1 MFKLILGRAGTGKTT
16 AVLSRLT
23 KAGQRRKQVLIVP
36 EQQSH
41 EAERALCRAGGDR
54 VSLYAEVLSFS
65 RLANRVFLAAGGMG
79 APELDAGG
87 RLLLMHQAV
96 KAVSDQLTVY
106 ARPSRRPVFLESLLA
121 TADELKSSCVQP
133 ELLLQAGR
141 ELPGPEGEK
150 LRDLGL
156 ICGTYQA
163 MTARTALDPR
173 DRLTRT
179 AEKLKEHP
187 WAQGMDLWL
196 DGFTD
201 FTPQQREVLRHL
213 MRQADSLT
221 VTLTCDH
228 LEEDEGGAGIFSPAR
243 RTAAGLLRLA
253 AQEGI
258 SCEVEHLVPDW
269 DKRCEPLRQVE
280 KQLFAHGEAE
290 PVSCQ
295 RRVEL
300 LGALT
305 PRSEVEQA
313 AAGIRRLLRTQGL
326 RCRDIGVTARD
337 LSVYQPLVEA
347 IFPRY
352 QIPVF
357 TSAMTDILD
366 KPILTLVTA
375 ALDTVAN
382 GYRYDDVFRY
392 LKTGLTD
399 LPEEDRDLLENY
411 VLKWNLRGSQWTQK
425 KPWAMPPKGYGAA
438 VTDEDRALL
447 ERLDRARRQVAEPL
461 ELLRKN
467 QNRTGVGQAICLY
480 SFMEEIGLPQ
490 RLEDRV
496 AELHRREQPALA
508 EEYRQLW
515 EILCRG
521 LEQCADL
528 LGETPMEL
536 EEFSGLF
543 RLVLSQYDVG
553 TIPVSLDRVTVGETT
568 RETGHPVKVLF
579 LLGADDVSIPKA
591 GSAPGLLSDEDRS
604 VLAGYGLE
612 LAQSSQELLYREMTT
627 VYLTC
632 ARPSERLVV
641 SWPSQ
646 SAAGEERRPSFL
658 VERLRRLF
666 TDLRVTREE
675 DSGGAF
681 RLEAPLPALEQ
692 AGRSP
697 AARRALAAL
706 PEYAPMV
713 ERLDRAAGWSRGRLS
728 RLAVDQLY
736 GRKVSM
742 SASRM
747 DKYKSCHFSYFMRY
761 GLQAEPRKPAG
772 FTAPEY
778 GTFVHYVLE
787 HVLRDEMF
795 RQTVLPGFSDPVAG
809 AEGRR
814 RLRELTRAA
823 VDRYV
828 EEELGGLEHQTE
840 RFRYLFRRLLRSVQA
855 VVDNVAEELAASQFR
870 PISFELGFGSGQDLP
885 PVELTVD
892 GVTISVTGFVDRVD
906 GWVHDGRLY
915 LRVVDYKTGKK
926 SFDLTEVWNGL
937 GLQML
942 LYLFALEA
950 RGPDYYGQPVEG
962 AGVLYLPAR
971 DAVVKGSRSMTDEA
985 WRKQLDRE
993 LTRSGLVLDDPA
1005 VLSAMEEP
1013 GETGYRFLP
1022 LKVSKSTGAVSGEAL
1037 ATAERLG
1044 RLGGHLQR
1052 TLEEICRELAEGNI
1066 AADPFWRGP
1075 EKNACRFCDYAAA
1088 CLFEE
1093 GRGGDCRRWLPSVK
1107 SRDFWKQLEE
1117 ETDGEDGA

>member
-54 VSLYAEVLSFS
+54 VSLYGEVLSFS

-79 APELDAGG
+79 EPELDAGG

-295 RRVEL
+295 GRVEL

-399 LPEEDRDLLENY
+399 LGEEDRDLLENY
-411 VLKWNLRGSQWTQK
+411 VLKWDIRGGRWTQE
-425 KPWAMPPKGYGAA
+425 KPWTMHPRGYGFPM
-438 VTDEDRALL
+438 TEEDQALL
-447 ERLDRARRQVAEPL
+447 ERVDRARRQVAAPL
-461 ELLRKN
+461 ERLRKN
-467 QNRTGVGQAICLY
+467 SARTGRGQAMALY
-480 SFMEEIGLPQ
+480 GFLEEIGLPR
-490 RLEDRV
+490 RLGERV
-496 AELHRREQPALA
+496 EELRRRGEPALA

-515 EILCRG
+515 EILCGG
-521 LEQCADL
+521 LEQCAAL
-528 LGETPMEL
+528 TGEVPMEL
-536 EEFSGLF
+536 EEFSSLF
-543 RLVLSQYDVG
+543 QLVLSQYDVG
-553 TIPVSLDRVTVGETT
+553 TIPVSLDRVTAGETT
-568 RETGHPVKVLF
+568 RQTGHRVKVLF
-579 LLGADDVSIPKA
+579 LLGADDSSIPQVGA
-591 GSAPGLLSDEDRS
+591 EPGLLSDDDRTL
-604 VLAGYGLE
+604 LASYGLE
-612 LAQSSQELLYREMTT
+612 LNQSAEERLYREMTT
-627 VYLTC
+627 LYQICALPSRRLILT
-632 ARPSERLVV
+632 
-641 SWPSQ
+641 WPAQ
-646 SAAGEERRPSFL
+646 GAGGEERRSCFL
-658 VERLRRLF
+658 VGRLKLLF
-666 TDLRVTREE
+666 PGLAEVREE
-675 DSGGAF
+675 GLGDSF
-681 RLEAPLPALEQ
+681 RMAAPLPALEL

-697 AARRALAAL
+697 AVRRVMGSL
-706 PEYAPMV
+706 PEYAPQV
-713 ERLDRAAGWSRGRLS
+713 ERLERAGRWERGRLT
-728 RLAVDQLY
+728 RGAVDRLY
-736 GRKVSM
+736 GQRVPM

-787 HVLRDEMF
+787 HVLQSCPIGEESWGEEL
-795 RQTVLPGFSDPVAG
+795 QK
-809 AEGRR
+809 
-814 RLRELTRAA
+814 RLRAAVRAA
-823 VDRYV
+823 VDRYTA
-828 EEELGGLEHQTE
+828 EELGGLEHQSQ

-855 VVDNVAEELAASQFR
+855 VVDNVAQELCASRFR
-870 PISFELGFGSGQDLP
+870 PISFELGFGSRGELP
-885 PVELTVD
+885 PVELTAE
-892 GVTISVTGFVDRVD
+892 GVTISVSGFVDRVD
-906 GWVHDGRLY
+906 GWVENGRLH
-915 LRVVDYKTGKK
+915 LRVVDYKTGRK

-942 LYLFALEA
+942 LYLFALEE
-950 RGPDYYGQPVEG
+950 RGEGFYGLPVEG

-971 DAVVKGSRSMTDEA
+971 DAVVRGSRTMSEEERQKAVD
-985 WRKQLDRE
+985 KE
-993 LTRSGLVLDDPA
+993 LVRRGLVLSDGA
-1005 VLSAMEEP
+1005 VLEAMERP
-1013 GETGYRFLP
+1013 GPGGYRFLP
-1022 LKVSKSTGAVSGEAL
+1022 LRVSKSTGEITGEAL
-1037 ATAERLG
+1037 VSAERLG
-1044 RLGGHLQR
+1044 RLEKHTR
-1052 TLEEICRELAEGNI
+1052 KVLEEICRELAAGNI

-1088 CLFEE
+1088 CHFEE
-1093 GRGGDCRRWLPSVK
+1093 GRGGDCRRWLPGVK
-1107 SRDFWKQLEE
+1107 AQEFWENVE
-1117 ETDGEDGA
+1117 RETD

>member
-54 VSLYAEVLSFS
+54 VSLYGEVLSFS

-79 APELDAGG
+79 EPELDAGG

-295 RRVEL
+295 GRVEL

-438 VTDEDRALL
+438 VTDGDRALL

-521 LEQCADL
+521 LEQCAAL

-646 SAAGEERRPSFL
+646 SVAGEERRPSFL
-658 VERLRRLF
+658 VGRLRRLF

-728 RLAVDQLY
+728 RLAVDRLY

-747 DKYKSCHFSYFMRY
+747 DKYKSCHFSYFMQY
-761 GLQAEPRKPAG
+761 GLKAEPRRAAG
-772 FTAPEY
+772 FQAPEY

-787 HVLRDEMF
+787 HVLR
-795 RQTVLPGFSDPVAG
+795 AC
-809 AEGRR
+809 
-814 RLRELTRAA
+814 RERGG
-823 VDRYV
+823 VKEV
-828 EEELGGLEHQTE
+828 PEEELRALAQAAVERYVSQELGGMEHETA
-840 RFRYLFRRLLRSVQA
+840 RFRYLFRRLLKSVYA
-855 VVDNVAEELAASQFR
+855 VVDNVAEELRASQFQ
-870 PISFELGFGSGQDLP
+870 PISFELGFGAGKDLP
-885 PVELTVD
+885 PVELSVD
-892 GVTISVTGFVDRVD
+892 GMTVSISGFVDRVD
-906 GWVHDGRLY
+906 GWEHDGRLY
-915 LRVVDYKTGKK
+915 LRVVDYKTGRKT
-926 SFDLTEVWNGL
+926 FDLTDIWNGM

-942 LYLFALEA
+942 LYLFTLEREGEALYNREII
-950 RGPDYYGQPVEG
+950 P

-971 DAVVKGSRSMTDEA
+971 DAVVAGSRAMSEA
-985 WRKQLDRE
+985 ERRRKVDAE
-993 LTRSGLVLDDPA
+993 LRRRGIVLDEPE
-1005 VLSAMEEP
+1005 VLAAMEEP
-1013 GETGYRFLP
+1013 GEAGIRFLP
-1022 LKVSKSTGAVSGEAL
+1022 VKVNKAGAITGEAL
-1037 ATAERLG
+1037 VSAERLG
-1044 RLGGHLQR
+1044 KLARHTGR
-1052 TLEEICRELAEGNI
+1052 ILEEIGRELAAGNI

-1075 EKNACRFCDYAAA
+1075 DHNACQWCEYAAA
-1088 CLFEE
+1088 CHFEE
-1093 GRGGDCRRWLPSVK
+1093 GRGGDRRRFLPAV
-1107 SRDFWKQLEE
+1107 RGEEFWQAVAKEQV
-1117 ETDGEDGA
+1117 